1 MHLNKILAFA
11 TLFFWA
17 ITIIAQG
24 PARERIKT
32 LKVAFITEQLQLS
45 SKEAQLF
52 WPIYNE
58 HEEKMEAFRRNERQ
72 KFAGRLA
79 NLSSVSESEATSML
93 TEYLNLQEQK
103 QKEDKRFISN
113 LKNVISDKK
122 IIKLIRAEE
131 GFKKRLLEQ
140 YRRRKGNR

>member
-11 TLFFWA
+11 ALLFWA
-17 ITIIAQG
+17 NTIIAQG
-24 PARERIKT
+24 PVRERIKT
-32 LKVAFITEQLQLS
+32 LKVAFITEQLQLT
-45 SKEAQLF
+45 SKEAQQF

-58 HEEKMEAFRRNERQ
+58 HEEKMEAIRRNERQ

-79 NLSSVSESEATSML
+79 NLSSVSESEATTML

-103 QKEDKRFISN
+103 QKEDKRFVSN
-113 LKNVISDKK
+113 LKNVISDIK
-122 IIKLIRAEE
+122 IIKLLRAEE

-140 YRRRKGNR
+140 YRQRRGKR